1 MFWGN
6 FVGSF
11 WIKAVFIV
19 FNFLCHLSSGFVILW
34 LFPTTCRRFQKL
46 VLKWCLESVA
56 QWWYWH
62 IAYWVLELLDCLF
75 MSWEWDFPPAPDTQ
89 QPSLALY
96 LPTKPL
102 LQAGVCCP
110 SVCLKQSYSTL
121 ALVWV
126 LLVPFKAVCNPGLSL
141 PSACGTQQACVCV
154 PWAPLN
160 TWVLATFS
168 RIHKDIY
175 VMFGPSYFFLVI
187 SFYACLHWYVTGAEV
202 MCQIDCVMISRS
214 FTPYCRWA
222 LIWYLDLSQK

>member
-110 SVCLKQSYSTL
+110 SVCLKQSLIVPSLWSEYFWFHLRQSVIL
-121 ALVWV
+121 GCHCLLHVELSKLV
-126 LLVPFKAVCNPGLSL
+126 
-141 PSACGTQQACVCV
+141 CVCLE
-154 PWAPLN
+154 PHL
-160 TWVLATFS
+160 TLEF
-168 RIHKDIY
+168 
-175 VMFGPSYFFLVI
+175 
-187 SFYACLHWYVTGAEV
+187 
-202 MCQIDCVMISRS
+202 
-214 FTPYCRWA
+214 
-222 LIWYLDLSQK
+222 